1 MGIPLHQWQIW
12 INLLCV
18 LIKNILYQT
27 NQSNINLLNLF
38 SIKYSVQL
46 MEELKKI
53 GENSR
58 LASFVIT
65 NIYSN
70 TIIAELK
77 VTI

>member
-1 MGIPLHQWQIW
+1 
-12 INLLCV
+12 
-18 LIKNILYQT
+18 
-27 NQSNINLLNLF
+27 
-38 SIKYSVQL
+38 